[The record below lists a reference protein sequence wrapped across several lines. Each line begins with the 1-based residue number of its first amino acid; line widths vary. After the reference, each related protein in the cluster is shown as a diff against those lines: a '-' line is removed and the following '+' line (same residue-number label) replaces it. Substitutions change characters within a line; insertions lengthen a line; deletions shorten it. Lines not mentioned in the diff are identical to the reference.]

1 MFRGITMKRY
11 VLMAGAVMVAT
22 ACGSSPAGPSAPAN
36 TIVFTAALSAA
47 NERPNPITN
56 ADANGRGT
64 ATITMNLT
72 RNSAGTI
79 TGATTTFVYSLTGF
93 PAGTQVRAS
102 HIHVGDATVAGNVVW
117 DTLLTAANAITLNDG
132 TLTNQ
137 TFSNTP
143 GPADPATL
151 AEQIINNPSAY
162 YFNVHTALNPGGAV
176 RGQLVRQP

>member
-1 MFRGITMKRY
+1 MKRY
-11 VLMAGAVMVAT
+11 AMMAGAVLLAT
-22 ACGSSPAGPSAPAN
+22 ACGSSSPSAPTAPAN
-36 TIVFTAALSAA
+36 TVVFTAALSAA

-56 ADANGRGT
+56 ADANAKGT

-79 TGATTTFVYSLTGF
+79 TGATTTFVYSLNSF
-93 PAGTQVRAS
+93 PAGTQVRLS
-102 HIHVGDATVAGNVVW
+102 HIHIGDSTVAGNVVW
-117 DTLLTAANAITLNDG
+117 DTGLTAANAITLPDG

-143 GPADPATL
+143 GPTDPATL
-151 AEQIINNPSAY
+151 AQQIIDNPAGY